1 VPRKALFH
9 AVTNRTRRSFMG
21 APSRRDA
28 LPGHDV
34 GTHGVGARAT
44 YPDRMLPQVDPALV
58 GAGPSAIMIVPSG
71 RWPVDRRGTSMTI
84 SVASGGGAVM
94 MWQYG
99 NGMGGW
105 GLGLMTAGNVLI
117 WVLVVVG
124 VLALVRHLS
133 RNASATPRATAEELV
148 AERFARSEISEQEYR
163 DGLDVLRR

>member
-1 VPRKALFH
+1 
-9 AVTNRTRRSFMG
+9 M
-21 APSRRDA
+21 
-28 LPGHDV
+28 
-34 GTHGVGARAT
+34 AT
-44 YPDRMLPQVDPALV
+44 
-58 GAGPSAIMIVPSG
+58 
-71 RWPVDRRGTSMTI
+71 

-133 RNASATPRATAEELV
+133 RNASATPRATAEELL
-148 AERFARSEISEQEYR
+148 AERFARSEINEQEYR
-163 DGLDVLRR
+163 DRLDVLRR